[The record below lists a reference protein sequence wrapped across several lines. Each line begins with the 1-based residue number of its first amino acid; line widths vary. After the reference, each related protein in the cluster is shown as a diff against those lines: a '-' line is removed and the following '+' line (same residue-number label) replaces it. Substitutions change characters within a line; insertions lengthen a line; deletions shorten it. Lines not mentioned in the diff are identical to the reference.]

1 MPQTRKAPHI
11 RRTPWNTALGVTAL
25 GITAGL
31 MVAGPAWAWLQ
42 HPATP
47 VAHEV
52 RSLWYKA
59 VIVTSFFTIIAEGIL
74 VLAVLK
80 FRAKPGVKAAT
91 WHENVRLEI
100 VWTAIPTLAMI
111 ILSGPSFSTLK
122 YLETVPKSDMT
133 VEIIGHQWFWEYRYP
148 KYGVVFANE
157 PLVIPAGKIIA
168 ADVTSIDVVHSW
180 FLPDFGVKMDANP
193 GRVNHTWFQVE
204 KTGTYNG
211 QCAELCG
218 VLHAEMFIHV
228 NVVSQDEFERW
239 IEQKKRGA

>member
-1 MPQTRKAPHI
+1 MISMPT
-11 RRTPWNTALGVTAL
+11 RRTWLAILGLAAGL
-25 GITAGL
+25 LAAGTAG
-31 MVAGPAWAWLQ
+31 AWLL

-59 VIVTSFFTIIAEGIL
+59 VVVTSFFLILAEALLLIV
-74 VLAVLK
+74 VLR

-91 WHENVRLEI
+91 FHENFRLEMI
-100 VWTAIPTLAMI
+100 WTAIPALA
-111 ILSGPSFSTLK
+111 LVYLAGPSFSTLK
-122 YLETVPKSDMT
+122 YLETVPKSDLT

-148 KYGVVFANE
+148 GYGVVFANE
-157 PLVIPAGKIIA
+157 PLVIPAGKIVA

-193 GRVNHTWFQVE
+193 GRVNHTWFQVA
-204 KTGTYNG
+204 KPGTYNG

-218 VLHAEMFIHV
+218 VLHAEMFITV
-228 NVVSQDEFERW
+228 NVVPPEEFARW

>member
-1 MPQTRKAPHI
+1 MISMPK
-11 RRTPWNTALGVTAL
+11 RRTWLAILGLLVGLLAA
-25 GITAGL
+25 GTAG
-31 MVAGPAWAWLQ
+31 AWLL

-52 RSLWYKA
+52 RTLWYKA
-59 VIVTSFFTIIAEGIL
+59 VAVTSIFLILAEGLLLIV
-74 VLAVLK
+74 VLR

-91 WHENVRLEI
+91 FHENLRLELL
-100 VWTAIPTLAMI
+100 WTAIPALA
-111 ILSGPSFSTLK
+111 LVYLAGPSFSTLK
-122 YLETVPKSDMT
+122 YLETVPKSDLT

-148 KYGVVFANE
+148 GYGVVFANE
-157 PLVIPAGKIIA
+157 PLVIPSGKIVA

-193 GRVNHTWFQVE
+193 GRVNHTWFQVA
-204 KTGTYNG
+204 KPGTYKG

-218 VLHAEMFIHV
+218 VLHAEMFITV
-228 NVVSQDEFERW
+228 NVVPPEEFARW

>member
-1 MPQTRKAPHI
+1 MIGMNLPK
-11 RRTPWNTALGVTAL
+11 RRLGLALL
-25 GITAGL
+25 GLCAGLLAAATAG
-31 MVAGPAWAWLQ
+31 AWLL

-52 RSLWYKA
+52 RDLWWKA
-59 VIVTSFFTIIAEGIL
+59 VWVTSFFLIVAEGLLL
-74 VLAVLK
+74 VAVLRY
-80 FRAKPGVKAAT
+80 RARPGAKAAT
-91 WHENVRLEI
+91 FHENIRLELI
-100 VWTAIPTLAMI
+100 WTAVPALA
-111 ILSGPSFSTLK
+111 LVYLAGPNFSTLH

-148 KYGVVFANE
+148 GYGVVFANE
-157 PLVIPAGKIIA
+157 PLVIPAGKTIA

-193 GRVNHTWFQVE
+193 GRVNHTWFKVDQP
-204 KTGTYNG
+204 GTYKG

-218 VLHAEMFIHV
+218 VLHAEMFITV
-228 NVVSQDEFERW
+228 NVVPPDEFARW

>member
-1 MPQTRKAPHI
+1 MKGMPTH
-11 RRTPWNTALGVTAL
+11 RTWLAMFALLAGLLAA
-25 GITAGL
+25 GTAG
-31 MVAGPAWAWLQ
+31 AWLL

-47 VAHEV
+47 VALEV

-59 VIVTSFFTIIAEGIL
+59 VVVTSFFLILAEGLLLL
-74 VLAVLK
+74 VVLR

-91 WHENVRLEI
+91 FHENLRLEL
-100 VWTAIPTLAMI
+100 VWTAIPALALI
-111 ILSGPSFSTLK
+111 YLAGPSFSTLK
-122 YLETVPKSDMT
+122 YLETVPKSDLT

-148 KYGVVFANE
+148 GYGVVFANE
-157 PLVIPAGKIIA
+157 PLVIPAGKIVA

-193 GRVNHTWFQVE
+193 GRVNHTWFQVA
-204 KTGTYNG
+204 KPGTYNG

-218 VLHAEMFIHV
+218 VLHAEMFITV
-228 NVVSQDEFERW
+228 KVVPPEEFTRW